1 MSWATFPSFTFFLCF
16 SFRNWFK
23 RLKYTLCSCSFRFK
37 IKKHLL
43 KITSLVSSLK
53 NRQNFAHLQ
62 NRNQQFK
69 IISIFFLILI
79 VRRSFYRKYY
89 FAKKS
94 HRYEANLCGKIKV
107 PKTNTFLQKGQSCT
121 TLASNHL
128 EETIARCFVII
139 W

>member
-1 MSWATFPSFTFFLCF
+1 MSYISQFHIFSVFLIQE
-16 SFRNWFK
+16 
-23 RLKYTLCSCSFRFK
+23 LIQTIK
-37 IKKHLL
+37 IYVVFVFISIKKKKHLL

-107 PKTNTFLQKGQSCT
+107 PKANTFLQKGQSCT